1 MLANAASDERVE
13 TLRRQRRIQQQNQEV
28 ATAHLLES
36 QARAQEERR
45 LLVEQD
51 AALASALQ
59 QRKNAKVVEQ
69 SHAKRVCDES
79 EELQQLKTALKAAQM
94 NRVRSTQVSVCGN
107 KHRLF
112 PFFLLF
118 SPSLPSF
125 VLSA

>member
-51 AALASALQ
+51 AALATALQ
-59 QRKNAKVVEQ
+59 QRKNAKLAE
-69 SHAKRVCDES
+69 
-79 EELQQLKTALKAAQM
+79 
-94 NRVRSTQVSVCGN
+94 
-107 KHRLF
+107 
-112 PFFLLF
+112 
-118 SPSLPSF
+118 
-125 VLSA
+125 